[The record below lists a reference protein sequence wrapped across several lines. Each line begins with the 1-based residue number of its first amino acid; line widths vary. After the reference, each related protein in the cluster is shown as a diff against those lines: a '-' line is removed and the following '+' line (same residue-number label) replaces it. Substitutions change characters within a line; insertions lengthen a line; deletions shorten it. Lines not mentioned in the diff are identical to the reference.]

1 MTTADK
7 IILLVEDNAS
17 DEKLTLLAFKK
28 CGVANEIVVVRDG
41 AEALAFL
48 FGTGAYAS
56 RDVSHTPQ
64 VILLDLGLP
73 RVTGLEVL
81 SRIRSDPRTQFL
93 PVVILTS
100 SQEERD
106 RMQGYLLGANSY
118 ICKPVDTDAFTEAA
132 RELGLYWLVLNQ
144 LAPTG

>member
-1 MTTADK
+1 MKDK
-7 IILLVEDNAS
+7 YMLLIEDNP
-17 DEKLTLLAFKK
+17 DDVDLTLRAFKK
-28 CGVANEIVVVRDG
+28 SNVVNRIEVARDG

-48 FGTGAYAS
+48 FGTGAYAG

-100 SQEERD
+100 SKEERD

-118 ICKPVDTDAFTEAA
+118 ICKPVDSDAFTEAA
-132 RELGLYWLVLNQ
+132 RELGLYWLLLNQ